1 MASSI
6 NVPSAAGAGGF
17 PERGKTHP
25 ERGYLGG
32 SNARDVS
39 GGAALYRNEIANPDQ
54 VQHHNIRQFASH
66 LLFDVARP
74 TCATA
79 LHQFLF
85 LYSQLHMTN
94 YYCNHRLTVACM
106 FAGSQA
112 SAIARAGALLRR
124 TMQASEGLVVLS
136 APPPVISS
144 HSLYLAPSRR
154 VAFARC
160 ISRPRSDKRG
170 QAQFDALASGTAR
183 EPSGVSS
190 DNPPISGNKGGAA
203 ASTKAVSTLE
213 AELELVNKRLAHLR
227 KIQSSGSEH
236 MHASYHSITIPH
248 KISMR
253 AYPHLQQHLFVL
265 LRLK

>member
-94 YYCNHRLTVACM
+94 FYCTHRLTVACM

-136 APPPVISS
+136 APPCHKLSLSLSCSS
-144 HSLYLAPSRR
+144 AQCGICALYLAP
-154 VAFARC
+154 
-160 ISRPRSDKRG
+160 
-170 QAQFDALASGTAR
+170 AL
-183 EPSGVSS
+183 
-190 DNPPISGNKGGAA
+190 
-203 ASTKAVSTLE
+203 
-213 AELELVNKRLAHLR
+213 
-227 KIQSSGSEH
+227 
-236 MHASYHSITIPH
+236 
-248 KISMR
+248 
-253 AYPHLQQHLFVL
+253 
-265 LRLK
+265 